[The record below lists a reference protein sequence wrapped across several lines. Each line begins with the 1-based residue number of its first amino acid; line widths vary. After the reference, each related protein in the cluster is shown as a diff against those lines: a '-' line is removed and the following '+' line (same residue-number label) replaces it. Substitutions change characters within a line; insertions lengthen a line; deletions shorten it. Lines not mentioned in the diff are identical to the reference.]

1 MMSEE
6 GQIGEDKEKV
16 FTALDQNQGKLV
28 KIRTWSTI
36 KE

>member
-6 GQIGEDKEKV
+6 GQIGEDKEQV
-16 FTALDQNQGKLV
+16 FTPLDQNQGKLV